1 MVQWVIDHVLGA
13 PAWLV
18 YLVVGAFVFIEDAI
32 FVGFVIPGETV
43 AVLGGATARLG
54 HTNLAVVLVVVV
66 AAAIIGDSVG
76 YEVGKKFGP
85 SVLNHR
91 LLTRHRGRLDSAQT
105 FLRERGGSAVFL
117 GRWTAFFRAVMPA
130 LAGVSRMPYRRF
142 LPWNAIGGLTWGVTV
157 VLLGYAAGAGFEKA
171 ASLMGRTSAVVVG
184 VVAVV
189 AFLLIRR
196 RRHAHEAEQSAA
208 EAGSAAVEPADLSD
222 EVS

>member
-13 PAWLV
+13 PAWVV
-18 YLVVGAFVFIEDAI
+18 YAVVGAFVFIEDAV

-54 HTNLAVVLVVVV
+54 HTELALVLLVVV

-76 YEVGKKFGP
+76 YEVGKKLGP

-91 LLTRHRGRLDSAQT
+91 ILTRHRGRLDSAQD

-142 LPWNAIGGLTWGVTV
+142 LPWNAIGGLTWGVVV
-157 VLLGYAAGAGFEKA
+157 VLVGYAAGAGFERA
-171 ASLMGRTSAVVVG
+171 ASVIGRGSAVAVG
-184 VVAVV
+184 VVAVG
-189 AFLLIRR
+189 AFLVIRHRR
-196 RRHAHEAEQSAA
+196 RREQVLVPEPSPLPEPSALP
-208 EAGSAAVEPADLSD
+208 ELD
-222 EVS
+222 